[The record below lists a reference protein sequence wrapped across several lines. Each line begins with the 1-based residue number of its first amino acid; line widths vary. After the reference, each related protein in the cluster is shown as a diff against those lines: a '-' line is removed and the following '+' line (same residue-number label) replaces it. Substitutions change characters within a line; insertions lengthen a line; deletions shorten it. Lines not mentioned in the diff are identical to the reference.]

1 VLFRGEDLDAGQVS
15 AGLDQNAQRPVVN
28 FAFKDG
34 AKDHCAAYTAQNMG
48 KYLTIT
54 LDGKVMESALIQSR
68 ITGPGEI
75 SSNMTKAQAT
85 ALAAQLSSGELPLM
99 MTLVNVEP
107 VSPTTK

>member
-15 AGLDQNAQRPVVN
+15 AGLDQNAQQPVVN

-34 AKDHCAAYTAQNMG
+34 AKDHFAAYTAQNMG

-54 LDGKVMESALIQSR
+54 LDGKVIESALIQSR

-75 SSNMTKAQAT
+75 SGNMTKAQAT
-85 ALAAQLSSGELPLM
+85 ALAAQLSSGELSLM